1 MKKTLLLSSLL
12 LCSGI
17 AMAQGQQQPTSIQD
31 MMREHLTKELQRH
44 GITQGQPARPT
55 DKKPVMGVKA
65 PAPLVAKATTTELR
79 CDSTITYNEIGNF
92 TQKTIHFYDAEGY
105 LTTSYNYSYYDD
117 WYLTSKKETTHYD
130 NGCIESE
137 TYYTWR
143 DEAWS
148 PSSLYEYT
156 YDDRN
161 RQNSYTS
168 YYYMIDKWVGSFKSE
183 YSYDDNDFQI
193 YYASYQYN
201 SGTQQWEGRYKNE
214 TVYDQKGRQIYY
226 AYYDGWDNGQWIG
239 QQKSESAYDEFDNQI
254 LYAWYYWDNGDW
266 VGQYKYEN
274 FYDAEGY
281 ETGYAAYNW
290 QGSDWFVIEESKIE
304 YTYGDN
310 GKRVERIVYI
320 KSFDQWLPQ
329 YRIQYTYNEQGL
341 VEESVEANYYEG
353 EWNPSFKRELSY
365 DASGYLFV
373 ETDYYYNP
381 MTNEWMNANLIDY
394 IHDEQG
400 NLLRQMTRLWNG
412 EEWIGYDLY
421 EYEYDSLGRQTSYT
435 RYAWKDGDWQG
446 IQHFENTYDDFGHQT
461 HYANYAWIDGEWVKT
476 TVGDTY
482 YNEFGE
488 YAGSTNYETFST
500 YEGPMTLEVNL
511 AGSQLSNLIDDED
524 LLFTG
529 KDYKVNALYVDEY
542 VGGELETE
550 TQITVLWQNDGS
562 MGPISWDG
570 EYRFS
575 SQENATTEECYAF
588 EWDDWMKLK
597 TGTFYVDLVGDYP
610 QIRVTSGWWTTNW
623 TGDDIF
629 PGSPYLEDHGDGT
642 WTLTVNLEGDPL
654 LDVIDQ
660 QHLLFTGDG
669 YTVQK
674 IYLAEQ
680 VPVPTRVDLWQNDG
694 SLGEIFWNGLY
705 RFSNQENASTEECY
719 AFTAEEWNI
728 IKNNTFYVEL
738 AGDYPHIR
746 VTSGWWSTIW
756 TGDDIYPGSPYLED
770 HYDGTWTLTVNL
782 EGDPLLDVID
792 QEHLLFTGEGYIVKS
807 IHAKVS
813 NNDNWQRRCI
823 WQYDGTLG
831 YTATDDVYRFG
842 REGHEENCVAT
853 FNDTDWSLIKQG
865 HLTAEIE
872 AIEPRAARI
881 IVTTSRWSLLLTGSA
896 ISYGSPL
903 LSGKE
908 AKVLA
913 GTGKYVNTFDE
924 MGNTTSYTVYNW
936 DWLNKDWAIVNQ
948 IIYYYSEHEVND
960 IEQILSDLRPR
971 LRKELRNGQV
981 RIVVGQKVYNLEGQ
995 EIAK

>member
-137 TYYTWR
+137 TYSIWR

-201 SGTQQWEGRYKNE
+201 SGTRQWEGRYKNE

-274 FYDAEGY
+274 YYDAEGY

-341 VEESVEANYYEG
+341 VEESVESNYYEG
-353 EWNPSFKRELSY
+353 VWNPSFKRELSY

-400 NLLRQMTRLWNG
+400 NVLRQMTHLWNG
-412 EEWIGYDLY
+412 EEWIGYDWY
-421 EYEYDSLGRQTSYT
+421 EYEYDSLGRQTSYA

-461 HYANYAWIDGEWVKT
+461 HYADYAWIDGEWVKT

-529 KDYKVNALYVDEY
+529 KDYKVNALFVDEY

-669 YTVQK
+669 Y
-674 IYLAEQ
+674 
-680 VPVPTRVDLWQNDG
+680 
-694 SLGEIFWNGLY
+694 
-705 RFSNQENASTEECY
+705 
-719 AFTAEEWNI
+719 
-728 IKNNTFYVEL
+728 
-738 AGDYPHIR
+738 
-746 VTSGWWSTIW
+746 
-756 TGDDIYPGSPYLED
+756 
-770 HYDGTWTLTVNL
+770 
-782 EGDPLLDVID
+782 
-792 QEHLLFTGEGYIVKS
+792 IVKS

-823 WQYDGTLG
+823 WQNDGTLG

-842 REGHEENCVAT
+842 HEGHEENCVAT

-881 IVTTSRWSLLLTGSA
+881 IVTTSRWSLLLTGST

-960 IEQILSDLRPR
+960 IEQILSELRPR